1 MSGWRLPALALE
13 HIVAAEVRQMLDD
26 ACAIA
31 SALHDCGVAPAQI
44 SCALQTAEAWNRD
57 PAFDGETLSVLE
69 RAELRVDGLRLCVS
83 LQRFLAPND
92 QRHWLRYRC

>member
-1 MSGWRLPALALE
+1 LPALELE
-13 HIVAAEVRQMLDD
+13 HMIAAEVRHMLAD

-69 RAELRVDGLRLCVS
+69 RAELRVGGLHLCVS